1 MNEQEDQNLN
11 NVFYQDD
18 RLDQLMEEDE
28 NMLNEDDVLMQ
39 DNLEDDIAMI

>member
-1 MNEQEDQNLN
+1 MNEQEEQNLN